1 MPSPVGVRGLAPR
14 KKSIFAL
21 KLGNSEKVFGTS
33 FLYYSIK
40 WGDYP
45 PVLKVGDL
53 SPLSPP
59 CSDAYVYVG
68 AYLCRSVAM
77 YVSTIK

>member
-1 MPSPVGVRGLAPR
+1 VPSPVGGQGACPQK

-21 KLGNSEKVFGTS
+21 KLGNSEQVFGTS

-53 SPLSPP
+53 SPAPTPMPRGTLTGGIQ
-59 CSDAYVYVG
+59 YTG
-68 AYLCRSVAM
+68 
-77 YVSTIK
+77 